1 LRHAGLTREGRFA
14 EHFDRVSDVVRR
26 YLGDRYGFDGLEST
40 TREMLGELRA
50 TTPRIVVLDEI
61 ERFLRQADLVK
72 FARLT
77 PTELEC
83 STALAEAE
91 QIVQLTVPTPMPT
104 GAPLPEARPAD
115 DAASPGPDEERRD
128 G

>member
-1 LRHAGLTREGRFA
+1 M
-14 EHFDRVSDVVRR
+14 RR

-50 TTPRIVVLDEI
+50 TSPRISILDEI

-77 PTELEC
+77 PSEVEC
-83 STALAEAE
+83 TTALNEAGQIVERTIPAPEPANANRTPATEAE
-91 QIVQLTVPTPMPT
+91 P
-104 GAPLPEARPAD
+104 APGQED
-115 DAASPGPDEERRD
+115 DD